1 MDFIKKCKDRSL
13 KKDLRVAKTV
23 DEVVK
28 ASINLFQYEEPSVE
42 S

>member
-1 MDFIKKCKDRSL
+1 MDFIKTCKDRTL
-13 KKDLRVAKTV
+13 KKELRVAKTV

-28 ASINLFQYEEPSVE
+28 AAINLFQYEEPSAE